1 MIDLCN
7 EWKNNPNINPE
18 TGHKI
23 SKNGPMYKKYE
34 KICSICD
41 LWRENPHQ
49 DPTTNRKLNKNAK
62 NGIYAQLVSLCSKQ
76 KSAAAKPKKK
86 LILKAAVAPST
97 PVAAPAAEATP
108 AAEVDLEEA
117 RNKLIAA
124 INKKIG
130 PILHKSDTL
139 KARIE
144 FKNIITNYLDDIKP
158 CINEYQD
165 KLYLFKGEKK
175 HAQPM
180 VYFNKRIGTESAY
193 GEAFLNMGRGFAK
206 LLKFSCKIMEV
217 NPDHTLETK
226 LLEKMSALAEKG
238 RTPNMPMT
246 YKILKCKSPCK
257 LDNCPGPSR
266 KKPYYV
272 IINELADSDLET
284 WFKEKHTTSQ
294 YESILMQIMFAIFSF
309 HTIDHLHNDAHL
321 GNFLIHKIKPGGYWR
336 YQFNDENIYVPN
348 CGYLL
353 VMWDPGR
360 ASKYNFK
367 EANEDYTYPFGLI
380 SEIDTIIRY
389 RKIGLKSIPDKLS
402 KYMLTPMLNIFYDE
416 ETERD
421 AIWKIIRYIR
431 EKKIKT
437 SSIQIGGVPPGYL
450 LNIQPYNMG

>member
-1 MIDLCN
+1 MTDLCA
-7 EWKNNPNINPE
+7 EWKNNSTINPE

-23 SKNGPMYKKYE
+23 TKNGPIYKKYE

-41 LWRENPHQ
+41 LWLDNPDQ

-62 NGIYAQLVSLCSKQ
+62 NGIYSQLVSLCSIK
-76 KSAAAKPKKK
+76 KVAAKQASAEHKKSSS
-86 LILKAAVAPST
+86 KAPEAS
-97 PVAAPAAEATP
+97 AAPAEA
-108 AAEVDLEEA
+108 DLEEA

-266 KKPYYV
+266 NNPYYV

-284 WFKEKHTTSQ
+284 WFTKKHTTSQ

-336 YQFNDENIYVPN
+336 YQFNDENIYIPN

-367 EANEDYTYPFGLI
+367 LANEDYTYPFGLI
-380 SEIDTIIRY
+380 SEIDTINRY
-389 RKIGLKSIPDKLS
+389 REIGLKSIPDKLS

-431 EKKIKT
+431 DKKIKT

>member
-1 MIDLCN
+1 MESSLCIA
-7 EWKNNPNINPE
+7 WKNNPNINPE

-23 SKNGPMYKKYE
+23 SKDGPIYKKYE

-41 LWRENPHQ
+41 LWRNNPDI
-49 DPTTNRKLNKNAK
+49 DPVTQRKLNKAAK
-62 NGIYAQLVSLCSKQ
+62 NGIYSQLVSLCAADKHIKKTQ
-76 KSAAAKPKKK
+76 KISVPVNKE
-86 LILKAAVAPST
+86 AVT
-97 PVAAPAAEATP
+97 AEIK
-108 AAEVDLEEA
+108 VDDKDIDIA

-124 INKKIG
+124 IHKKIA

-165 KLYLFKGEKK
+165 KLYLFKGDKK
-175 HAQPM
+175 NAQPV

-206 LLKFSCKIMEV
+206 LLKFSCKIMAV
-217 NPDHTLETK
+217 NTDHTLETK
-226 LLEKMSALAEKG
+226 LLEKMSALAENG
-238 RTPNMPMT
+238 RTPNMPIT

-257 LDNCPGPSR
+257 LDNCPGPS
-266 KKPYYV
+266 KNSSYYV

-284 WFKEKHTTSQ
+284 WFKRKHTTSQ
-294 YESILMQIMFAIFSF
+294 YESIFMQLMFAIFSF

-360 ASKYNFK
+360 ASKYNFRT
-367 EANEDYTYPFGLI
+367 ANEDYTYPFGLI
-380 SEIDTIIRY
+380 SEIDTINRY
-389 RKIGLKSIPDKLS
+389 REIGLKSIPDKLS
-402 KYMLTPMLNIFYDE
+402 KYMLTPMINIFYDE
-416 ETERD
+416 QSERD

-431 EKKIKT
+431 DKKIITKN
-437 SSIQIGGVPPGYL
+437 IHIGGVPPDYL